1 MVFIVVIFYNKSK
14 LNYKDETKMV
24 VNAPDSPV
32 QAEVIFVI
40 EATAA
45 NGAYI
50 GELKTNYIVPTLE

>member
-1 MVFIVVIFYNKSK
+1 MN
-14 LNYKDETKMV
+14 MV

-50 GELKTNYIVPTLE
+50 AELKSNYIVPTLE